1 MSEKL
6 FSEQFR
12 EYCKLIESLSES
24 KEKFEDKILDIIQ
37 LLDHHAYSV
46 ESYSII
52 EEHDLLEVNYM
63 GSYCGYVE
71 PNSDF
76 IPMKWLDL
84 DIDEIRKILEA
95 EYEKERKREERRK
108 KREKANKKK
117 KMENKKKAAEK
128 KERKEYER
136 LKAKFEKENNND

>member
-37 LLDHHAYSV
+37 LYDHHAYSV

-52 EEHDLLEVNYM
+52 EEDDLLEVNYM

-84 DIDEIRKILEA
+84 EIDEIRKILEA

>member
-1 MSEKL
+1 MDNKL
-6 FSEQFR
+6 LSEQCV
-12 EYCKLIESLSES
+12 EYCKLIESLSETE
-24 KEKFEDKILDIIQ
+24 EKLENKILDIIQ
-37 LLDHHAYSV
+37 LLDHHAYSI

-52 EEHDLLEVNYM
+52 DEHDLLEVDYM

-84 DIDEIRKILEA
+84 DIDEIMKILEA
-95 EYEKERKREERRK
+95 QHEKERKKEERRK
-108 KREKANKKK
+108 KREKENKKK

-128 KERKEYER
+128 KERKQYER
-136 LKAKFEKENNND
+136 LKAKFDKKEN

>member
-1 MSEKL
+1 MEEKL
-6 FSEQFR
+6 LSEQCR

-24 KEKFEDKILDIIQ
+24 KDRFEDKILDIIR
-37 LLDHHAYSV
+37 LYDHGAYSV
-46 ESYSII
+46 ESYSVI

-63 GSYCGYVE
+63 GSYRGFCE

-84 DIDEIRKILEA
+84 ELDEIRKIIEA

-117 KMENKKKAAEK
+117 KRENKKKEK
-128 KERKEYER
+128 EIKERKEYER
-136 LKAKFEKENNND
+136 LKAKFEKGEEK